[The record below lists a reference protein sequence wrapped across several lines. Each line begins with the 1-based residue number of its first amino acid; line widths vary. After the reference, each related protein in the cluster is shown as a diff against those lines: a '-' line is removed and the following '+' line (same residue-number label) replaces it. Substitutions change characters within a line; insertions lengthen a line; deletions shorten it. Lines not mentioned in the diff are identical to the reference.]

1 MPSAGSHLRECEHYL
16 PQGSLTHV
24 LLRAWRHQVCKKAD
38 SSSDA
43 AGGGGGASGSHTVP
57 VYRFKGDGADLSDE
71 LFNVVVEPQ
80 WEVPRLKACP
90 ASPSPRLRRCPL
102 FTVSLR
108 LREYA
113 SAAREAHRVNCQ
125 KTHLVSSV

>member
-1 MPSAGSHLRECEHYL
+1 MRDRICESASTACHRG
-16 PQGSLTHV
+16 GSLTHV

-80 WEVPRLKACP
+80 WEGPRLKACP